1 MRTVD
6 ALHFPRMSPR
16 SVGVWLLASALVAC
30 GGKLAPLGD
39 APGATDAGGAT
50 PSFGVVDA
58 YALPPVH
65 CVPCTADDQCGGP
78 QYACVARAAGGG
90 YCMAGC
96 SKDGFCLAGQICTWV
111 KDPAG
116 RDWRACLP
124 SNDDC
129 GP

>member
-1 MRTVD
+1 
-6 ALHFPRMSPR
+6 MSR
-16 SVGVWLLASALVAC
+16 RLLGGWLVASALVAC
-30 GGKLAPLGD
+30 GGKLAPLEEAAGPGD
-39 APGATDAGGAT
+39 AGTT
-50 PSFGVVDA
+50 RSFGVADA

-65 CVPCTADDQCGGP
+65 CVACAADDECGGP

-90 YCMAGC
+90 YCLAGC
-96 SKDGFCLAGQICTWV
+96 SKDGFCLAGQTCAWV
-111 KDPAG
+111 KDPIG

>member
-1 MRTVD
+1 
-6 ALHFPRMSPR
+6 MSVR
-16 SVGVWLLASALVAC
+16 LLGGCLVAGAVIAC
-30 GGKLAPLGD
+30 GGKLAPFD
-39 APGATDAGGAT
+39 DPPGATDAGGAT

-58 YALPPVH
+58 YVLPPVH

-78 QYACVARAAGGG
+78 QYACVARASGGG

-96 SKDGFCLAGQICTWV
+96 SKDGFCLAGQTCTWV
-111 KDPAG
+111 EDPLG

>member
-1 MRTVD
+1 MHAAMRAFA
-6 ALHFPRMSPR
+6 ALML
-16 SVGVWLLASALVAC
+16 GCLGAAC
-30 GGKLAPLGD
+30 GGKTIAVDDPPSSD
-39 APGATDAGGAT
+39 ASTT
-50 PSFGVVDA
+50 PSFGTTDA

-78 QYACVARAAGGG
+78 QHACVARDAGGG
-90 YCMAGC
+90 YCMSGC
-96 SKDGFCLAGQICTWV
+96 SKDGFCLPGQTCTWV
-111 KDPAG
+111 KDPLG